1 MSAVRDHFK
10 QGMRRLASGV
20 CVIAARTPQ
29 NRRCGITATAVSSLT
44 AEPPSLLVC
53 INKSTWLGAEI
64 ERAGAF
70 SVNLLSHAQKDVGM
84 AFSGI
89 SGHAGE
95 DRFTVGEWSAGITG
109 APVLVDAAAAFECA
123 VDHVVDRGTHFV
135 VIGLVRSVV
144 NSPEADT
151 ALIYADG
158 DFGVCAPID
167 A

>member
-1 MSAVRDHFK
+1 MTVVRDLFK

-20 CVIAARTPQ
+20 CVVAARTPQ

-95 DRFTVGEWSAGITG
+95 DRFTVGDWSTGITG

-123 VDHVVDRGTHFV
+123 VDHVVDRDTHFV
-135 VIGLVRSVV
+135 VIGLVTSVV

-158 DFGVCAPID
+158 DFGVCAPIY